1 MRTRVWLTTVIMAAG
16 LLAGGTAT
24 AATAQATP
32 ASFDT
37 STTTAVA
44 PVANSWIYVGTYSTH
59 RACYDDGKNSIYSQW
74 ECRPVNGK
82 YQLWV
87 NNKS

>member
-1 MRTRVWLTTVIMAAG
+1 MRTRVWLASVVLGAG
-16 LLAGGTAT
+16 LLAGGT

-37 STTTAVA
+37 STTMAVA

-59 RACYDDGKNSIYSQW
+59 RACFNDGKNSIYSQW

-87 NNKS
+87 NNDS